1 MRCKRLNA
9 PQYCTALDETKGH
22 GGTSSPTD
30 STQRKRKEI
39 VTYNKS
45 HPKTSIAINE
55 PRLMVARSVMTR
67 AIAVAQARPVTTS
80 LQCQEERC
88 QVQTARGVLVVF
100 AVALHDRRII
110 LITAGAAKPPGR
122 NQAKDAQC
130 HCGDHERE
138 GKCAADMLTARRR
151 NRLGREGRNGA
162 CDGVDDERR
171 DLVVAR
177 EERAARVVCVEGAD
191 EGRKTGRR
199 LRGGGGRGRLVRR
212 DIFQDISSTNKEHRC
227 ASTKKYCVEV
237 VNSIDPITYST
248 PAALDNDMTSVLSDS
263 SQARPKKNVPFIL
276 HNSNIDHATWAPR
289 AIILA
294 CCLPLAVVAF
304 ALPGK
309 ADIATDIISKLPM
322 SYIAN
327 VVAKEVFTLFSEH
340 FKRRTPSHT
349 YGVCASPYCVLNVF
363 NMRCITGWTPF
374 RSPRWQSTRTKHRDE
389 KVLCLVIART
399 YSKAATLIT
408 SVDVHHRQYEWECS
422 ATRRGHGV
430 VVGRTHDALRAIK
443 NDQFAHAGLRHS
455 HHPGALRRPLRW
467 CLWIKFIARVAHA
480 SHTEAP
486 AITGRIWSPRRILP
500 GLGHTAH
507 SRGYYSYQGDTQRAK
522 AGRSRLR
529 HTDFVW
535 QLGKLSF
542 VWQFITVR
550 GRVHGPSDSRR
561 HRWYFVYDSLELGG
575 LYSIGYIS
583 DLFAKAFATEE
594 ELGLSTTIRRY
605 APRPYS

>member
-1 MRCKRLNA
+1 
-9 PQYCTALDETKGH
+9 
-22 GGTSSPTD
+22 
-30 STQRKRKEI
+30 
-39 VTYNKS
+39 
-45 HPKTSIAINE
+45 
-55 PRLMVARSVMTR
+55 
-67 AIAVAQARPVTTS
+67 
-80 LQCQEERC
+80 
-88 QVQTARGVLVVF
+88 
-100 AVALHDRRII
+100 
-110 LITAGAAKPPGR
+110 
-122 NQAKDAQC
+122 
-130 HCGDHERE
+130 
-138 GKCAADMLTARRR
+138 
-151 NRLGREGRNGA
+151 
-162 CDGVDDERR
+162 
-171 DLVVAR
+171 
-177 EERAARVVCVEGAD
+177 
-191 EGRKTGRR
+191 
-199 LRGGGGRGRLVRR
+199 
-212 DIFQDISSTNKEHRC
+212 
-227 ASTKKYCVEV
+227 
-237 VNSIDPITYST
+237 
-248 PAALDNDMTSVLSDS
+248 
-263 SQARPKKNVPFIL
+263 
-276 HNSNIDHATWAPR
+276 
-289 AIILA
+289 
-294 CCLPLAVVAF
+294 
-304 ALPGK
+304 
-309 ADIATDIISKLPM
+309 M

-529 HTDFVW
+529 HTVCGSVADGDEVADLAQHARSFLRRRILCGNSESSVLCGSSSRCVAGSMVLPTPVDTVGILFTTLW
-535 QLGKLSF
+535 SSAACTQSGTSQTFSQRHLQQRKSSGSAQPSEGTHLGRILESRTSRSDGLHAMERHGLHRPLVSCWLS
-542 VWQFITVR
+542 QK
-550 GRVHGPSDSRR
+550 S
-561 HRWYFVYDSLELGG
+561 SL
-575 LYSIGYIS
+575 
-583 DLFAKAFATEE
+583 
-594 ELGLSTTIRRY
+594 
-605 APRPYS
+605 